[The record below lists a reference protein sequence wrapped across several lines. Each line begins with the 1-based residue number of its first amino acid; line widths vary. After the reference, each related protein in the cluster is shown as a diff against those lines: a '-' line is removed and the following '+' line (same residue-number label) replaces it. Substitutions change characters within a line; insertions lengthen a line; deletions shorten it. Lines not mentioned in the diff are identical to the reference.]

1 MERRTD
7 EIVDYMTSIVFFSGL
22 DYSGKAKHE
31 VTSITG
37 VTQKH
42 MAYIQDQLAC
52 IASCCAAVIG

>member
-7 EIVDYMTSIVFFSGL
+7 EIVDYMTSIVFSGL

-52 IASCCAAVIG
+52 IASCSAAVIG

>member
-42 MAYIQDQLAC
+42 MAYIQDQLA
-52 IASCCAAVIG
+52 